1 VVTKVEVDV
10 KTGLDVVDVKVDES
24 EVEVVVEDEKDVVV
38 MVVESTFARLS
49 M

>member
-24 EVEVVVEDEKDVVV
+24 EVKVVVEDEKDVVV